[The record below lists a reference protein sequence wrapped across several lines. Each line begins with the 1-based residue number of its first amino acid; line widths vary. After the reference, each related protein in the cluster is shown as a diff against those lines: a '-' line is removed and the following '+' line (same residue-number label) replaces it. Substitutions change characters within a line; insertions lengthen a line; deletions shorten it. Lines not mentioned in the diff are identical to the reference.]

1 MISVCSEL
9 QKNTLHL
16 RSQGLTKMP
25 ENIAVLCD
33 AVQSRRSVTTFERN
47 TLSYHGNLVITEG
60 LGFSETSVTFYQFTR
75 RRIKEKTSSYEPE
88 ALKLRI
94 H

>member
-1 MISVCSEL
+1 
-9 QKNTLHL
+9 
-16 RSQGLTKMP
+16 
-25 ENIAVLCD
+25 
-33 AVQSRRSVTTFERN
+33 VTTFERN